1 MYKRQGYNNFLNN
14 PFIIIVLVS
23 SLWALWYHFCTG
35 LRHLYWDMGYGYDLK
50 SVTISGWVAVIFS
63 FVLTFL
69 TLLFFISWMS
79 DGIKHWKYS
88 RVSSILLIPLT
99 IWFVAFFSKNFG
111 MPFEQVASS
120 LSTPLNFLLMLT
132 FITATI
138 FHLQQGL
145 QVIIEDYVY
154 RRLWINLNLVFCSL
168 LFIVSII
175 SLGKLVLV
183 GVLWI
188 HTKSQI
194 TFMT

>member
-1 MYKRQGYNNFLNN
+1 
-14 PFIIIVLVS
+14 
-23 SLWALWYHFCTG
+23 
-35 LRHLYWDMGYGYDLK
+35 
-50 SVTISGWVAVIFS
+50 
-63 FVLTFL
+63 
-69 TLLFFISWMS
+69 MS

-111 MPFEQVASS
+111 MPFEKVASS
-120 LSTPLNFLLMLT
+120 LSTPINSLLMLT

-154 RRLWINLNLVFCSL
+154 KRLWINLNTIFCSL

-183 GVLWI
+183 GVL
-188 HTKSQI
+188 
-194 TFMT
+194 

>member
-1 MYKRQGYNNFLNN
+1 
-14 PFIIIVLVS
+14 
-23 SLWALWYHFCTG
+23 
-35 LRHLYWDMGYGYDLK
+35 
-50 SVTISGWVAVIFS
+50 
-63 FVLTFL
+63 
-69 TLLFFISWMS
+69 MS

-88 RVSSILLIPLT
+88 RISSIVLVPLT

-120 LSTPLNFLLMLT
+120 LSTPLNSLLMLT

-154 RRLWINLNLVFCSL
+154 KILWINFNIIFCSL
-168 LFIVSII
+168 LLIVSII

-183 GVLWI
+183 GVL
-188 HTKSQI
+188 
-194 TFMT
+194 

>member
-1 MYKRQGYNNFLNN
+1 
-14 PFIIIVLVS
+14 
-23 SLWALWYHFCTG
+23 
-35 LRHLYWDMGYGYDLK
+35 
-50 SVTISGWVAVIFS
+50 
-63 FVLTFL
+63 
-69 TLLFFISWMS
+69 MS

-111 MPFEQVASS
+111 MPFEQVVSS

-154 RRLWINLNLVFCSL
+154 KRLWINLNIVFCSS
-168 LFIVSII
+168 LFVVSII

-183 GVLWI
+183 GV
-188 HTKSQI
+188 
-194 TFMT
+194 

>member
-1 MYKRQGYNNFLNN
+1 M
-14 PFIIIVLVS
+14 
-23 SLWALWYHFCTG
+23 T
-35 LRHLYWDMGYGYDLK
+35 
-50 SVTISGWVAVIFS
+50 
-63 FVLTFL
+63 
-69 TLLFFISWMS
+69 

-88 RVSSILLIPLT
+88 RISSIVLIPLT

-120 LSTPLNFLLMLT
+120 LSTPLNSLLMLT

-154 RRLWINLNLVFCSL
+154 KRLWINLNKMFCSL

-175 SLGKLVLV
+175 SLGKLVFL
-183 GVLWI
+183 GVL
-188 HTKSQI
+188 
-194 TFMT
+194 

>member
-1 MYKRQGYNNFLNN
+1 
-14 PFIIIVLVS
+14 
-23 SLWALWYHFCTG
+23 
-35 LRHLYWDMGYGYDLK
+35 
-50 SVTISGWVAVIFS
+50 
-63 FVLTFL
+63 
-69 TLLFFISWMS
+69 MS

-88 RVSSILLIPLT
+88 RASSILLIPLT

-111 MPFEQVASS
+111 MPFEQVTSS
-120 LSTPLNFLLMLT
+120 LSTPLNSLLMLT

-154 RRLWINLNLVFCSL
+154 RRLWINLNIVFCGL

-183 GVLWI
+183 GVL
-188 HTKSQI
+188 
-194 TFMT
+194 

>member
-1 MYKRQGYNNFLNN
+1 
-14 PFIIIVLVS
+14 
-23 SLWALWYHFCTG
+23 
-35 LRHLYWDMGYGYDLK
+35 
-50 SVTISGWVAVIFS
+50 
-63 FVLTFL
+63 
-69 TLLFFISWMS
+69 MS

-111 MPFEQVASS
+111 MPFEKVASS
-120 LSTPLNFLLMLT
+120 LSTPLNSLLMLT

-154 RRLWINLNLVFCSL
+154 RRLWINLNIVLCGL
-168 LFIVSII
+168 LFFVSII

-183 GVLWI
+183 GVL
-188 HTKSQI
+188 
-194 TFMT
+194 

>member
-1 MYKRQGYNNFLNN
+1 
-14 PFIIIVLVS
+14 
-23 SLWALWYHFCTG
+23 
-35 LRHLYWDMGYGYDLK
+35 
-50 SVTISGWVAVIFS
+50 
-63 FVLTFL
+63 
-69 TLLFFISWMS
+69 MS

-111 MPFEQVASS
+111 MPFEQVANS
-120 LSTPLNFLLMLT
+120 LSTPLNLLLMLT

-154 RRLWINLNLVFCSL
+154 RRVWINLNIVFCSS

-183 GVLWI
+183 GVL
-188 HTKSQI
+188 
-194 TFMT
+194 

>member
-1 MYKRQGYNNFLNN
+1 
-14 PFIIIVLVS
+14 
-23 SLWALWYHFCTG
+23 
-35 LRHLYWDMGYGYDLK
+35 
-50 SVTISGWVAVIFS
+50 
-63 FVLTFL
+63 
-69 TLLFFISWMS
+69 MS

-88 RVSSILLIPLT
+88 RISSIVLIPLT
-99 IWFVAFFSKNFG
+99 IWFVAFFSKNLG

-120 LSTPLNFLLMLT
+120 LSTPLNSLLMLT

-154 RRLWINLNLVFCSL
+154 KRLWINLNIIFCSL

-183 GVLWI
+183 GV
-188 HTKSQI
+188 
-194 TFMT
+194 